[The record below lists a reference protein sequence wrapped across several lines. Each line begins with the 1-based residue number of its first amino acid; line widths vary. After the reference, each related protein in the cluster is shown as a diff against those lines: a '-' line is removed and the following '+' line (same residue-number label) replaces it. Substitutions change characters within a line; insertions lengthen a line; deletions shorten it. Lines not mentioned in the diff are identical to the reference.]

1 MVLKVKKL
9 LLHRIDKLN
18 YQDLSRSLI
27 IKSITKAG
35 IAQLVEHNL
44 AKVGVA
50 SSSLVSRSKKS
61 ITYVRCLQF
70 VCSWEAVL
78 GGKKKPGAIPGF
90 SFCGVGLGG
99 FAHFILIKLLDE
111 NC

>member
-18 YQDLSRSLI
+18 YQDLSRSPI
-27 IKSITKAG
+27 ITRITKAG

-50 SSSLVSRSKKS
+50 SSSLVSRSNSGYILLLKLTIANKS
-61 ITYVRCLQF
+61 PIFGEVM
-70 VCSWEAVL
+70 
-78 GGKKKPGAIPGF
+78 
-90 SFCGVGLGG
+90 
-99 FAHFILIKLLDE
+99 
-111 NC
+111 

>member
-18 YQDLSRSLI
+18 YQDLSRSPI
-27 IKSITKAG
+27 ITSITKAG

-50 SSSLVSRSKKS
+50 SSSLVSRSKFLRKAAS
-61 ITYVRCLQF
+61 MAALSYLGFLLTVR
-70 VCSWEAVL
+70 
-78 GGKKKPGAIPGF
+78 G
-90 SFCGVGLGG
+90 
-99 FAHFILIKLLDE
+99 
-111 NC
+111 